1 MKVEIIETKDGS
13 HTLYAPQFDEIY
25 HSRNGA
31 LAESEHIFIRNGLEA
46 YSTHVI
52 NVFEV
57 GFGTGLNSLLSWIYA
72 ESKGIKINFHS
83 IELYPITED
92 LVAQINYPSLI
103 GHQDKFQALHTAK
116 WDETIELSPHF
127 SLHKLKA
134 SILDFRFPSSSV
146 NVVFF
151 DAFSPE
157 KQPEIWTV
165 DVFAKVYDILTP
177 GGILVTYCSKSAVR
191 KDMQQ
196 VGFMIT
202 KLPGPHG
209 KRDMVRATKH

>member
-1 MKVEIIETKDGS
+1 M
-13 HTLYAPQFDEIY
+13 
-25 HSRNGA
+25 
-31 LAESEHIFIRNGLEA
+31 
-46 YSTHVI
+46 
-52 NVFEV
+52 
-57 GFGTGLNSLLSWIYA
+57 LSWIYA